1 MAVWALVHA
10 IIDRPTGPIIFM
22 GLGAL
27 ELLLIAQLVISIVL
41 LPGSHVDGV
50 LLIGYIVTAIL
61 IVAGAGFWAFAEVSR
76 WGAGVLV
83 IACLAIAV
91 MTVRMQQIWG

>member
-1 MAVWALVHA
+1 MAAWALVHT
-10 IIDRPTGPIIFM
+10 IINRPTNPAVFA

-27 ELLLIAQLVISIVL
+27 EVLFLVQLVISAVM

-50 LLIGYIVTAIL
+50 LLIGYVISAIL
-61 IVAGAGFWAFAEVSR
+61 IVAGAGFWAFAEVTR

-83 IACLAIAV
+83 IGCLAVAV

>member
-1 MAVWALVHA
+1 MAIWALVLA
-10 IIDRPTGPIIFM
+10 IVDRPTGPVVFL
-22 GLGAL
+22 GLAVL
-27 ELLLIAQLVISIVL
+27 EVLLIAQLVISSVL
-41 LPGSHVDGV
+41 LPGSHANGV
-50 LLIGYIVTAIL
+50 LLIGYVVSAIL
-61 IVAGAGFWAFAEVSR
+61 IVAGAGFWAYAEVTR